1 MPCQCPAPGDR
12 RLTRRRPGVSLTR
25 LAVTG
30 AAVALAAAALAA
42 GSLAAAVPAAAATPQ
57 VSVAITSINPD
68 IARPGRPVTVSGTV
82 SNETASAVS
91 GLSVQIRSSG
101 FPLTSR
107 GDLTNYA
114 SGNLP
119 VDSPVTGA
127 VARLP
132 GSLDPGATEKW
143 TVSIPARSLDMT
155 SFGVY
160 PLAAEVDDGVALDT
174 TRSFLPFWPATS
186 PLAGPLQV
194 AWVWP
199 VINPPQQAACRA
211 LLDNSLAA
219 SVAPG
224 GRLAG
229 LLAAGSTAAA
239 SRADLTWA
247 IDPGLLASVSAIT
260 KPYRVGGTATCF
272 GATREPASTAAR
284 TWLTDLRS
292 VTARQDFFVTPY
304 DDVDVAALTHQ
315 GMDSDLTQAFND
327 GRSVAAGILGASQRP
342 AAAAD
347 PAAADSIGGIAWP
360 ADGTADYGVLGS
372 LAVNGV
378 GTVILDS
385 TMMPPI
391 TQVSYTPS
399 AATQTPDGVG
409 AELHVALADDT
420 LTRIVGSAPAAVG
433 AQSATTQAV
442 AAGTSFTTEQRF
454 LAETAM
460 IAAEAPAL
468 RRSIVVAPPQQWNP
482 APGVADALLAETV
495 SAPWLSPVSL
505 ANLVTADSAS
515 GQVARQQPQQQLVSP
530 DELGTALLHP
540 VAQLDKRLQLQ
551 GSILDP
557 PDHAYLAT
565 AVAAVESS
573 AWRGASAAGQA
584 SGLLARVSGYL
595 AAHER
600 LVTIIN
606 ASHVTLGG
614 QSGPVP
620 VSVSNDLGQAVTV
633 RLDVQ
638 TPSNGRVTILPY
650 TKTVTIAPGE
660 RRTIAVHI
668 KAAAAGTITLKVS
681 LLTPGG
687 AALPG
692 GPSTVT
698 VEATNFGT
706 LGLVIIG
713 IAVAVFVLTAGG
725 RAIRRGRGGPPGR
738 GKAGGPDGGPAG
750 DVNGPDLTSE
760 DGQADNVMRESA
772 AHDNTPEE
780 PDEYASIPDWPIPG
794 WAQRP

>member
-1 MPCQCPAPGDR
+1 MACG
-12 RLTRRRPGVSLTR
+12 
-25 LAVTG
+25 AVM
-30 AAVALAAAALAA
+30 LAA
-42 GSLAAAVPAAAATPQ
+42 GPLAAVMLAAGPAAAASAAAAGPAGQ
-57 VSVAITSINPD
+57 VSVAITSVTPD
-68 IARPGRPVTVSGTV
+68 IATPGKPVTVSGTV
-82 SNETASAVS
+82 SNTTARAVS
-91 GLSVQIRSSG
+91 GLSVQLRSSG
-101 FPLTSR
+101 SALTSR

-114 SGNLP
+114 TGNLP
-119 VDSPVTGA
+119 AGSPVAGA
-127 VARLP
+127 VASLP
-132 GSLDPGATEKW
+132 GSLGSGSTESW
-143 TVSIPARSLDMT
+143 SVSLSAHELGLT
-155 SFGVY
+155 AFGVY
-160 PLAAEVDDGVALDT
+160 PLAAEVDGAGVPLDT
-174 TRSFLPFWPATS
+174 DRSFLPFWPGRST
-186 PLAGPLQV
+186 LAGPLQI

-199 VINPPQQAACRA
+199 VIDAPQQAACGA
-211 LLDNSLAA
+211 LLNSSLAA

-229 LLAAGSTAAA
+229 LLAAGSTPAA
-239 SRADLTWA
+239 SSADLTWA
-247 IDPGLLASVSAIT
+247 IDPGLLSSAEAIT
-260 KPYRVGGTATCF
+260 KPYRAGGSQTCA
-272 GATREPASTAAR
+272 GTTVQPASTAAR
-284 TWLTDLRS
+284 NWLAGL
-292 VTARQDFFVTPY
+292 TAATAKQDFFVTTY

-315 GMDSDLTQAFND
+315 GMDYDLTQAFND
-327 GRSVAAGILGASQRP
+327 GRSVAAGILGVSQRP

-347 PAAADSIGGIAWP
+347 PAPADSTGGIAWP

-433 AQSATTQAV
+433 TQSATAQAV

-468 RRSIVVAPPQQWNP
+468 RRSIVVTPPRQWNP

-495 SAPWLSPVSL
+495 GAPWLSPVSL

-515 GQVARQQPQQQLVSP
+515 GQVPRQQPQQQLLSP

-573 AWRGASAAGQA
+573 TWRGAAAGQA

-595 AAHER
+595 AARER

-620 VSVSNDLGQAVTV
+620 VSVSNELSQAVTV
-633 RLDVQ
+633 RLDVR

-650 TKTVTIAPGE
+650 TKTVTISPGE

-681 LLTPGG
+681 LLTPDG

-692 GPSTVT
+692 GPSTIT

-725 RAIRRGRGGPPGR
+725 RAIRRGRGGPPGG
-738 GKAGGPDGGPAG
+738 GKTGGPDGGPAG
-750 DVNGPDLTSE
+750 DVNGPDLVSE
-760 DGQADNVMRESA
+760 DGQADNVMREA
-772 AHDNTPEE
+772 AEHDNTPEE

-794 WAQRP
+794 WAERP